1 MGAVF
6 NNKLSLGTVKY
17 VFLKTS
23 TVIVSLWDLVANDEI
38 SIYKKWRLISLNGQN
53 IVLLVLILTQ
63 KKHYYLQFL
72 FSLQIIVS
80 VKMFV
85 TFSLIKVHSQ
95 IVIFTLLVREMKLT
109 MIHAGETE
117 WLARISVCL
126 LLYAHSEY
134 KRPLLC
140 LVSTMFWSA
149 DCCCNKK
156 SNVFLSKMR
165 SNTGKKLWHLL
176 LKSPCIYRK
185 PGWTKWNLLNLVEK
199 LAKIWSLK
207 IVK

>member
-72 FSLQIIVS
+72 LSLQIIVS

-117 WLARISVCL
+117 
-126 LLYAHSEY
+126 
-134 KRPLLC
+134 
-140 LVSTMFWSA
+140 
-149 DCCCNKK
+149 
-156 SNVFLSKMR
+156 
-165 SNTGKKLWHLL
+165 
-176 LKSPCIYRK
+176 
-185 PGWTKWNLLNLVEK
+185 
-199 LAKIWSLK
+199 
-207 IVK
+207 